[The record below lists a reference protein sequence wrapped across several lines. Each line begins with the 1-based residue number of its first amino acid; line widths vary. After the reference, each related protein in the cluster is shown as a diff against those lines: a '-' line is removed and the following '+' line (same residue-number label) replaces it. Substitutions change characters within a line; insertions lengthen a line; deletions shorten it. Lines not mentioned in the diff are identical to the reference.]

1 MIAIELHVDTDRLS
15 QLCKALASPV
25 RLEIVRFVRQH
36 PRCIGNEILHH
47 LPEETARAQST
58 LSQHLKI
65 LCAAGV
71 LEAEPD
77 GPATCY
83 VVSQEQLDWLRQQLE
98 ALMV

>member
-1 MIAIELHVDTDRLS
+1 MAVEPHLDTDRLS

-25 RLEIVRFVRQH
+25 RLEIIRFVQRN
-36 PRCIGNEILHH
+36 PRCIGNEILLH
-47 LPEETARAQST
+47 LPEDITRAQST
-58 LSQHLKI
+58 LSQHLKV

-77 GPATCY
+77 GAATCY
-83 VVSQEQLDWLRQQLE
+83 VINQERLDWLRRQVG